1 MKKEELGYPK
11 EQDSLIVMDTFK
23 GQDDAEIK
31 QLFLK
36 NEFEL
41 LIVLHNF
48 TNKFQ
53 PLDIIINQKA
63 KKFVYRKF
71 NTWYGDRVSNQLKR
85 GMAPGNIEVSFKMF
99 NLKPLHARWIVEM
112 YLRQQKGSILNGFDI
127 TKAVK
132 LASEVFARIENPFS
146 EKRAL

>member
-36 NEFEL
+36 NECEL
-41 LIVLHNF
+41 LIVLQNF

-63 KKFVYRKF
+63 KKFVYHKF
-71 NTWYGDRVSNQLKR
+71 NTWYGDRASNQLKR